1 MKSSEQVKSPIHAS
15 SVTMTEAQPKEHNDT
30 FDTLHVMLHQE
41 KHIYHCPDYFAPDYR
56 LNNVGTKQ
64 SSSTP
69 LNVIEECA
77 KLVTDPLFANIGKI
91 EQELSSPNDVR
102 SRTEQTKSS
111 EPVALLN
118 VSSEIHLIPSWRSQ
132 MCSWAYSV
140 VDTFGFSRHTVA
152 ICFDILDR
160 FLAKECLKEA
170 SLTRQDFQLVSMT
183 ALYLAVKVNESGE
196 RLCMETLIDM
206 SRGYFSIEDFEVA
219 EMDMVD
225 SLQWRLSP
233 PTANCFLLE
242 LRKQYHKD
250 MSEEWI
256 SFCEDILEASVAD
269 AYCVPRKGSQL
280 AVAAIL
286 LSGGKCGVPQE
297 ELDLFCDTIKNIVD
311 VNDDE
316 FKDILMHLSC
326 P

>member
-1 MKSSEQVKSPIHAS
+1 M
-15 SVTMTEAQPKEHNDT
+15 AQEHNDT
-30 FDTLHVMLHQE
+30 LDILHVMLHQE
-41 KHIYHCPDYFAPDYR
+41 NHVYRCPDYFDPDYR
-56 LNNVGTKQ
+56 LNNLGTEQ
-64 SSSTP
+64 SSPSPTP
-69 LNVIEECA
+69 LHVIEECA
-77 KLVTDPLFANIGKI
+77 KLVTDPLFAKIGRI
-91 EQELSSPNDVR
+91 NQELSSPNDVR
-102 SRTEQTKSS
+102 SRTEPTKSS

-118 VSSEIHLIPSWRSQ
+118 VAAEIHLIPSWRSQ

-152 ICFDILDR
+152 VCFDILDR
-160 FLAKECLKEA
+160 FLAMECLKETT
-170 SLTRQDFQLVSMT
+170 LTRQDFQLISMT

-206 SRGYFSIEDFEVA
+206 SRGCFSVEDFEEA

-233 PTANCFLLE
+233 PTANCFMVELWKLYDKEIPEEWVSLCEEILE
-242 LRKQYHKD
+242 L
-250 MSEEWI
+250 
-256 SFCEDILEASVAD
+256 SVAD
-269 AYCVPRKGSQL
+269 SYCVPRKKSQL

-297 ELDLFCDTIKNIVD
+297 ELDLFCETIKDIVD
-311 VNDDE
+311 VNNDE
-316 FKDILMHLSC
+316 YKDIVMHLCC